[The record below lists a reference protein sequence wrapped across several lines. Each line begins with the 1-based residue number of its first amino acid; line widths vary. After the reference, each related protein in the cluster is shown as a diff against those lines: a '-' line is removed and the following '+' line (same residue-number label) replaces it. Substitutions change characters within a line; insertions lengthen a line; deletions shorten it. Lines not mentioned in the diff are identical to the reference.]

1 MRWSQGSLA
10 LITHFRAWNAFEM
23 GVYPRMRCAALNWPS
38 DSLTYTSGCRILS
51 KLALLTKR
59 SEGLRV
65 LGFAMSLKLMKI
77 HFSND
82 KKQQKLKSYI
92 KSNCKT

>member
-1 MRWSQGSLA
+1 MRWNRGSLA
-10 LITHFRAWNAFEM
+10 LITHFRAWNACEM
-23 GVYPRMRCAALNWPS
+23 GTYPRMRSAALSWPS

-65 LGFAMSLKLMKI
+65 LGSAISLKLMKI

-82 KKQQKLKSYI
+82 KKQQKWKSYI
-92 KSNCKT
+92 KSNRKT